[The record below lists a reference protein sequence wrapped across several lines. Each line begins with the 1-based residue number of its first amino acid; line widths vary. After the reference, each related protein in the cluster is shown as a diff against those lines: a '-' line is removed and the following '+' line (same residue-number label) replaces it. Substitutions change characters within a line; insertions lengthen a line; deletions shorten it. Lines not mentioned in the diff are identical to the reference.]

1 MDGDGS
7 SLRDYELFEL
17 LFCAF
22 IPRVDTKPI
31 ANELIAKLG
40 SVSAALGASPQRLR
54 EVKGVGASAAA
65 YVRAANLLMQQAARD
80 EVVERPVNSNWAVLL
95 NWVSLKIKHEKSE
108 QARVLYLDRK
118 NRLIADEKAG
128 QARLISHLFTRVRSR
143 GVRWSFRLHRSSS
156 CTIIRAAIPRP
167 RAPTSI

>member
-65 YVRAANLLMQQAARD
+65 YVRAR
-80 EVVERPVNSNWAVLL
+80 
-95 NWVSLKIKHEKSE
+95 
-108 QARVLYLDRK
+108 
-118 NRLIADEKAG
+118 
-128 QARLISHLFTRVRSR
+128 
-143 GVRWSFRLHRSSS
+143 
-156 CTIIRAAIPRP
+156 
-167 RAPTSI
+167 